1 MLKLNLPTASETSS
15 LRISYTSQN
24 PHIFKIGD
32 LNKMWWTKQT
42 LYYDWTLKKISD
54 ELKCGLKPVFQR
66 YKNRWRG
73 KLWPDDGQAQFK
85 EFFSWYFI
93 LNSVQP
99 FFPFAIERLKFCT
112 WESNLCYTHTLKN
125 VGNHSGKTTVLEIH
139 VGKKNDA
146 AFVSNE
152 KAMREAM
159 FRGISI
165 AAKLQNCRERSFDSF
180 SWKKCIHSRGA

>member
-1 MLKLNLPTASETSS
+1 MVL
-15 LRISYTSQN
+15 
-24 PHIFKIGD
+24 HFK
-32 LNKMWWTKQT
+32 
-42 LYYDWTLKKISD
+42 
-54 ELKCGLKPVFQR
+54 
-66 YKNRWRG
+66 
-73 KLWPDDGQAQFK
+73 
-85 EFFSWYFI
+85 FSTT
-93 LNSVQP
+93 
-99 FFPFAIERLKFCT
+99 FFPFSAIERLKFCT

-139 VGKKNDA
+139 VEKKSLSTYQNDA

-180 SWKKCIHSRGA
+180 S